1 MTAKLIPMVCLGDES
16 GAAVQASRP
25 SATGTMLRDTP
36 RGQRLNEPHYLNLL
50 LRRQQ
55 EMTPLRVSRKEADLA
70 TANTIDRGLNI
81 FGTNPATLNRDL
93 GPYRAGAW
101 PSPQHRHKHR
111 DTIQLFPTQVN
122 LRNARKQE
130 LYSRSSKQGKGW
142 AAEVIE
148 AKHEVWKP

>member
-25 SATGTMLRDTP
+25 SATGTMSRDMP
-36 RGQRLNEPHYLNLL
+36 RGQRLNELHYLNLL
-50 LRRQQ
+50 LTRQQ

-70 TANTIDRGLNI
+70 AANTIDRGLNV

-101 PSPQHRHKHR
+101 PSSQHRP
-111 DTIQLFPTQVN
+111 QTQ
-122 LRNARKQE
+122 RHHP
-130 LYSRSSKQGKGW
+130 
-142 AAEVIE
+142 VI
-148 AKHEVWKP
+148 AYPS